1 MVSESEFEV
10 PTWNSIYSMLVELAD
25 RVHRSNFKP
34 DILVGISR
42 GGWIPTRVLS
52 DLLENPLITS
62 VGAAFY
68 IGLSEANHEP
78 DLTEPLSISV
88 LNKKI
93 LLVDD
98 VVDTGKSATLIKSH
112 INRKGAKEIRLL
124 TLYYKPQSIVK
135 PDFYSKETKEWIIFP
150 WEIKETL
157 RNLRKKCKG
166 KTKLFMKTTSRLISY
181 GIDKELIKRFL
192 KETS

>member
-1 MVSESEFEV
+1 MVSEFGFEV
-10 PTWNSIYSMLVELAD
+10 LAWNSIYSMLVELAD
-25 RVHRSNFKP
+25 RVRRSNFDP

-52 DLLENPLITS
+52 DLLENPFITS

-68 IGLSEANHEP
+68 VGLSETNHEP
-78 DLTEPLSISV
+78 DLTQPLSINVS
-88 LNKKI
+88 NKKI

-98 VVDTGKSATLIKSH
+98 VVDTGKSAALIRSH
-112 INRKGAKEIRLL
+112 INQKGAKAIRLL

-135 PDFYSKETKEWIIFP
+135 PDFYSRETREWIIFP

-157 RNLRKKCKG
+157 RNLKKKCKG
-166 KTKLFMKTTSRLISY
+166 KPKLLMKTTSKLAGC

-192 KETS
+192 KEAS

>member
-1 MVSESEFEV
+1 MVSELRFEV
-10 PTWNSIYSMLVELAD
+10 ATWTSIYSMLVELAE

-52 DLLENPLITS
+52 DLLENPFITS

-68 IGLSEANHEP
+68 VGLSQTNHEP
-78 DLTEPLSISV
+78 DLTQPLSINV
-88 LNKKI
+88 FNKKI

-98 VVDTGKSATLIKSH
+98 VVDTGKSATLMRSH

-135 PDFYSKETKEWIIFP
+135 PDFYSKETREWIIFP

-166 KTKLFMKTTSRLISY
+166 EPELFMKTTSRLASC
-181 GIDKELIKRFL
+181 GIDRELIKRFL
-192 KETS
+192 KEIS